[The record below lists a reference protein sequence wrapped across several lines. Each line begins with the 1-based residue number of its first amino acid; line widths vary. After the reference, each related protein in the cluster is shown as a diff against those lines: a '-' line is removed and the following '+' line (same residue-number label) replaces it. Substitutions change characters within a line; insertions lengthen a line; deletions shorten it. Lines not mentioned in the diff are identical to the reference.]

1 MCAAFN
7 GRRLTSLLTGM
18 NAVLVPKVRNEFM
31 KTKRPPGFTLIELL
45 IVIAIIAILGAILLP
60 VLNKAEERAKQAQCL
75 SNLRQWGMAFQVY
88 ATDNNSG
95 IPTDGMSAST
105 LPNGMK
111 IQGGGDYCGQGNSGT
126 PMDSYAWFNQLPQYL
141 GDRPLSNYWS
151 KMTGGRGINATTAA
165 YLGMP
170 FPGQKGPIWEC
181 PSATM
186 ALSTIQNKIL
196 ETCDNPPSGDP
207 GPGGCG
213 FFSYAMNIDLKRS
226 ADGYDALPWPQM
238 PRQTA
243 LRQPSATVLMFDIVF
258 DPITEK
264 VNANP
269 GYNSVNPAGR
279 QRSYAWRH
287 NVGGIINFND
297 GHASYYKDMYVT
309 NNPSTG
315 DNGFNE
321 PLLPDVIWDP
331 PYRGAEF
338 GM

>member
-1 MCAAFN
+1 
-7 GRRLTSLLTGM
+7 
-18 NAVLVPKVRNEFM
+18 M
-31 KTKRPPGFTLIELL
+31 KTKRPDGFTLIELL

-75 SNLRQWGMAFQVY
+75 SNLRQWGMAFQIY

-95 IPTDGMSAST
+95 LPTDGMSAST
-105 LPNGMK
+105 LPNGTP

-126 PMDSYAWFNQLPQYL
+126 PMDPYAWFNQLPQYL

-151 KMTGGRGINATTAA
+151 KTTGGRGINATTAA

-170 FPGQKGPIWEC
+170 FPGQRGPIWEC

-186 ALSTIQNKIL
+186 AQSTIANVL
-196 ETCDNPPSGDP
+196 AEADNPPQGDP
-207 GPGGCG
+207 GPGGTG
-213 FFSYAMNIDLKRS
+213 FFSFAMNIDLKR
-226 ADGYDALPWPQM
+226 GPNHIDALPWPQM
-238 PRQTA
+238 PRQTV

-258 DPITEK
+258 DPVTEK
-264 VNANP
+264 VNDAP
-269 GYNSVNPAGR
+269 QYNSVNPAGR
-279 QRSYAWRH
+279 WRSYAWRH

-309 NNPSTG
+309 NNLS
-315 DNGFNE
+315 NGGENE
-321 PLLPDVIWDP
+321 PLLSDIVWNP
-331 PYRGAEF
+331 PYRGMEF